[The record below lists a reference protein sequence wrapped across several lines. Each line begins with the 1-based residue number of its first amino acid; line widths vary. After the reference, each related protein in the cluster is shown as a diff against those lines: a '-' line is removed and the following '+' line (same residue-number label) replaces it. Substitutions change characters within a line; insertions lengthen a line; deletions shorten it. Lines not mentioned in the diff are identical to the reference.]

1 VATGHGRVAAIDE
14 LRVNACA
21 DVAAEGVLGAGV
33 KIAEAPGGE
42 PGCALRT
49 KQGSAEGPVRLCG
62 LQEPRSQTR
71 WMDVV
76 AGSQQWWIAATR

>member
-1 VATGHGRVAAIDE
+1 MATGHGRVAAIDE

-42 PGCALRT
+42 PGCAPSRAAR
-49 KQGSAEGPVRLCG
+49 KALCG
-62 LQEPRSQTR
+62 CADSKNHDHKLGGWMLWQARSN
-71 WMDVV
+71 
-76 AGSQQWWIAATR
+76 GG